1 MLATPSST
9 GYARGEPLAL
19 LSLIISKEQ
28 TVHILITGSSG
39 QIGTNLAL
47 RLLDAGH
54 SVFGVDKRVNTWTNR
69 ITTMLQDLAAPYRD
83 FTGGIGSVPYP
94 RVDAVIHLAANA
106 KVHELVQHPHRAM
119 ENIVLTFNVL
129 EYCRHNQLPVIVAS
143 SREVYGDIHRY
154 ITEEQHADFSFTES
168 PYSASKVAGEALVY
182 SYARCYGLRY
192 LVFRFSNVY
201 GRYDNDIERMERVIP
216 LFIRTMRHGQ
226 PVTVYGQEKTLDFT
240 YVDDCVDGI
249 VAGIERLLSGQI
261 TNQTIN
267 LAYGQGNTLV
277 RMAELVA
284 EALGVPAKIDV
295 EPSKRIGEVTRYI
308 ADISKAIELLDY
320 QPRVPLDEGIRRAV
334 AWSEAFERSN
344 V

>member
-1 MLATPSST
+1 VAVGRSSVVGRRYQET
-9 GYARGEPLAL
+9 
-19 LSLIISKEQ
+19 

-54 SVFGVDKRVNTWTNR
+54 SVFGIDKRMNSWTSR
-69 ITTMLQDLAAPYRD
+69 VTTLLQDLSAPYRD
-83 FTGGIGSVPYP
+83 FAGGIGGVPYP
-94 RVDAVIHLAANA
+94 QPDIVVHLAANA
-106 KVHELVQHPHRAM
+106 KVHELVQQPHRAM
-119 ENIVLTFNVL
+119 ENIALTFNIL
-129 EYCRHNQLPVIVAS
+129 EYCRHNQIPIIFAS

-154 ITEEQHADFSFTES
+154 ITEEQHADFSYTES

-182 SYARCYGLRY
+182 SYARCYDLRY

-216 LFIRTMRHGQ
+216 LFIRSMRQGQ

-249 VAGIERLLSGQI
+249 VTGIERLLAGRVI
-261 TNQTIN
+261 NQTIN

-277 RMAELVA
+277 HMAELIA
-284 EALGVPAKIDV
+284 SALGVPPRIEVQPAKRV
-295 EPSKRIGEVTRYI
+295 GEVTRYI
-308 ADISKAIELLDY
+308 ADISRAVELLEY
-320 QPRVPLDEGIRRAV
+320 QPRVPLDEGIQRAV
-334 AWSEAFERSN
+334 AWSAAWDGQI
-344 V
+344 

>member
-1 MLATPSST
+1 M
-9 GYARGEPLAL
+9 R
-19 LSLIISKEQ
+19 
-28 TVHILITGSSG
+28 VLITGSSG

-47 RLLDAGH
+47 QLLDAGH
-54 SVFGVDKRVNTWTNR
+54 DVFGIDRRVNPWTER
-69 ITTMLQDLAAPYRD
+69 IVTLLQDLAAPYRD
-83 FTGGIGSVPYP
+83 FAGGIGGVPYP
-94 RVDAVIHLAANA
+94 PCDLVVPLAANA

-119 ENIVLTFNVL
+119 ENIALTFNVL
-129 EYCRHNQLPVIVAS
+129 EYCRHNHLPMIFAS

-154 ITEEQHADFSFTES
+154 ITEEQQADFSFTES

-216 LFIRTMRHGQ
+216 LFIRAMRRGE

-277 RMAELVA
+277 RMAELIA
-284 EALGVPAKIDV
+284 EALGVPAKINV
-295 EPSKRIGEVTRYI
+295 EPSKRVGEVTRYI
-308 ADISKAIELLDY
+308 ADISKAIELLGY
-320 QPRVPLDEGIRRAV
+320 QPRVPLEEGIRRAV
-334 AWSEAFERSN
+334 AWSEAFER
-344 V
+344 